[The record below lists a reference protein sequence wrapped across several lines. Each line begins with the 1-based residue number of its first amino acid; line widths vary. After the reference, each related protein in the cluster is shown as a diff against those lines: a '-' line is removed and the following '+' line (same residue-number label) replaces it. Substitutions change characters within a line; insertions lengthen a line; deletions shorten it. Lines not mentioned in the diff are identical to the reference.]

1 MEVEEGKVSKPSV
14 KKCPYCGELL
24 PPLSKVCPS
33 CGQIVEDPEAEYNA
47 TTMMSEIDDIC
58 KKYSNTSIH
67 FYDYI
72 LLLIPIIYLVWVVV
86 VILKIIKSTKLYN
99 AFTTQSG
106 QAKALY
112 GDNIKFRSYL
122 TSRTTEIEEIK
133 RKSKTSHIIIYVLIF
148 IDVILLCIS
157 LMS

>member
-1 MEVEEGKVSKPSV
+1 MEVEESKVSKPSI

-33 CGQIVEDPEAEYNA
+33 CGQIVDDPEAEDNV

-67 FYDYI
+67 IYDYI
-72 LLLIPIIYLVWVVV
+72 LLLIPIIYLAWGVI
-86 VILKIIKSTKLYN
+86 VILKIIKSNKLYN
-99 AFTTQSG
+99 AFITQSG
-106 QAKALY
+106 KAKALY
-112 GDNIKFRSYL
+112 GDNNKFRSYL
-122 TSRTTEIEEIK
+122 TSKTTEIEEIR
-133 RKSKTSHIIIYVLIF
+133 RKSKTSHIIIYVLMF